1 MKLHI
6 HFPDNLISD
15 DLLRQQRIPCLCKV
29 STQFEISFS
38 DTVPEASGIVSGWSR
53 DELER
58 RAIAGAGGQYTH
70 YANSLITL
78 SNISEGLY
86 QIIDLEMF
94 TEALVGALF
103 SEMDNTHP
111 PEISGTTSPR
121 KRINGDRS

>member
-29 STQFEISFS
+29 SKQFEISFS
-38 DTVPEASGIVSGWSR
+38 DTVPESSGIVSGWSR
-53 DELER
+53 EELER
-58 RAIAGAGGQYTH
+58 RAVAGAGGQYTH

-78 SNISEGLY
+78 SKISEGLY

-94 TEALVGALF
+94 Y
-103 SEMDNTHP
+103 
-111 PEISGTTSPR
+111 
-121 KRINGDRS
+121 RSFGWCTVFRDGQYAPAGNFWDDEPAQN